1 MISLNDFVE
10 TIFSI
15 SLFANALFFVPQ
27 IIKLIKK
34 KNAAGV
40 SLLTFAGFNVM
51 QLFTAWHGFL
61 VKDYKL
67 MLGFLLSF
75 IACFI
80 VVVLTI
86 YYKIKNTGESL

>member
-1 MISLNDFVE
+1 MLWMSDFVE
-10 TIFSI
+10 IVFSV

-27 IIKLIKK
+27 IIKLIKQ
-34 KNAAGV
+34 KNSTGV
-40 SLLTFAGFNVM
+40 SLFTFIGFNIM

-61 VKDYKL
+61 VNDYKL
-67 MLGFLLSF
+67 MFGFLLSF

-86 YYKIKNTGESL
+86 YYKINK